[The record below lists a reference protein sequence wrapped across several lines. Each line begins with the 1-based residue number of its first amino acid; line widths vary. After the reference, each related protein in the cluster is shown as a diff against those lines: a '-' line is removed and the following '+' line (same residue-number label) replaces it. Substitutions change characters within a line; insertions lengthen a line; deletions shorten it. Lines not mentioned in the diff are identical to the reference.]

1 METKAGF
8 VALVGR
14 PNAGKSSLMNWL
26 LGEKIAIVSKKANAT
41 RKRVNAIVMHENNQ
55 IILVDTPGIHYR
67 EKLLNQFMLEE
78 ALKAIGDSDLNLFL
92 SPVQDDTKYY
102 EDFLTKSNTPH
113 ILVLTKTDEVSND
126 KLLTTIATFQKF
138 SDKFL
143 ELVPISINKNINREV
158 LLNMIS
164 KYLPTSPFLYD
175 PENIT
180 TEYIRDIYKEFIR
193 EAIFEETSDELPY
206 ESDVIIDK
214 IEEDG
219 KIEKIFATIIVEKQS
234 QKNMLIGQGGSTIKR
249 IGINSRKKIE
259 FLSGETVF
267 LKLFVSV
274 RKGWSKN
281 KKSLEKIGY
290 IF

>member
-78 ALKAIGDSDLNLFL
+78 ALKAIGDSDLNIFL

-126 KLLTTIATFQKF
+126 KLLEKIAIFQKF

-193 EAIFEETSDELPY
+193 EAIFDETSDELPY

-234 QKNMLIGQGGSTIKR
+234 QENMLIGQGGSTIKR

>member
-214 IEEDG
+214 IEEDV
-219 KIEKIFATIIVEKQS
+219 KIENPFEG
-234 QKNMLIGQGGSTIKR
+234 LD
-249 IGINSRKKIE
+249 IE
-259 FLSGETVF
+259 
-267 LKLFVSV
+267 
-274 RKGWSKN
+274 
-281 KKSLEKIGY
+281 
-290 IF
+290 